1 MYMLDF
7 TQFVHALISLI
18 SNDNKKVRNLEQQ
31 GTYDKKNYRENCNM
45 ILKWE
50 EHPTVRRHCGSQIA
64 FFAGGPSHAIL
75 FRTIVMVRRVIST
88 RQLQKKRVDRKFL
101 RHFKLKGQV
110 KYSSVLF

>member
-1 MYMLDF
+1 M
-7 TQFVHALISLI
+7 I
-18 SNDNKKVRNLEQQ
+18 
-31 GTYDKKNYRENCNM
+31 KNYRENCNM

-110 KYSSVLF
+110 KYSCFKDA

>member
-1 MYMLDF
+1 MTPKL
-7 TQFVHALISLI
+7 
-18 SNDNKKVRNLEQQ
+18 
-31 GTYDKKNYRENCNM
+31 
-45 ILKWE
+45 E

-101 RHFKLKGQV
+101 RHFKLKSQV
-110 KYSSVLF
+110 NRNAIGVLEYLIFRPKSFWGLESELFFELL

>member
-1 MYMLDF
+1 M
-7 TQFVHALISLI
+7 
-18 SNDNKKVRNLEQQ
+18 
-31 GTYDKKNYRENCNM
+31 
-45 ILKWE
+45 
-50 EHPTVRRHCGSQIA
+50 RRHCGSQIA

-110 KYSSVLF
+110 EYSLVLFKGCQEIRAIFKPKSRQVWGSELFFELF